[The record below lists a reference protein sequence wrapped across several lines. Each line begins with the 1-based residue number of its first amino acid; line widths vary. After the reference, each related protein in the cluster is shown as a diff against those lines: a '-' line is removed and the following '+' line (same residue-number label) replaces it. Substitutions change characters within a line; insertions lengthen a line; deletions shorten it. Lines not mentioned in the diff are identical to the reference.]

1 MALESFD
8 GSELYSGRV
17 IRMRVTTTAGPAS
30 ESMVLALREESEPER
45 YARWFAA
52 PDREVRVV
60 DVGEFTDQDKRA
72 PAVLYAR
79 QLTKDDPQSTLVE
92 GDASVFDETWPS
104 PGRMAEL
111 ASYARTWEAT
121 PAQDP
126 WFDAE
131 VCSRL
136 FAMWMLSDSMAY
148 LVVVPVGDHERPS
161 HRISEAVDMVRSSIG
176 RDVRLM
182 APISSGE
189 QYALVLDGS
198 RTPTSIRR
206 RRANCRVSPC

>member
-1 MALESFD
+1 MPHESFYGPD
-8 GSELYSGRV
+8 LYSGRV
-17 IRMRVTTTAGPAS
+17 IRIRVTTKAGLVS
-30 ESMVLALREESEPER
+30 ESMVLALREEPEPER

-52 PDREVRVV
+52 PDRDVRVV
-60 DVGEFTDQDKRA
+60 DVGEFADQDKRV

-92 GDASVFDETWPS
+92 GDASVFDQTWPS

-111 ASYARTWEAT
+111 ASYARTWETT

-136 FAMWMLSDSMAY
+136 FTMWMLSHTMAY
-148 LVVVPVGDHERPS
+148 LVVVPVGDRERPS
-161 HRISEAVDMVRSSIG
+161 HRISEAVDVVRSSIG

-189 QYALVLDGS
+189 QYALVLDGMVLVNTDVNS
-198 RTPTSIRR
+198 
-206 RRANCRVSPC
+206 ASPREL